1 MTNTKTAAQALEGF
15 DASPL
20 IQDAT
25 AIADA
30 FDAAG
35 SRIAQ
40 SLERAAERGE
50 LSFNSLAESVLSD
63 LARLAVSEIVEAP
76 LNALVD
82 GLGRSLSGLNGGGST
97 TVNLNLSGA
106 TDAEGFRRS
115 QGQIAGSLARAVSLG
130 QGRI

>member
-1 MTNTKTAAQALEGF
+1 M
-15 DASPL
+15 
-20 IQDAT
+20 IQDAA

-35 SRIAQ
+35 TRIAQ

-76 LNALVD
+76 LIALVD
-82 GLGRSLSGLNGGGST
+82 GLGRSLSGLSGSSGPT

-106 TDAEGFRRS
+106 TDADGFRRS

>member
-1 MTNTKTAAQALEGF
+1 MTNTETAAKALEGF
-15 DASPL
+15 DASPI

-82 GLGRSLSGLNGGGST
+82 GLGRSLSGLSGSRST
-97 TVNLNLSGA
+97 TVNLNLSGS
-106 TDAEGFRRS
+106 TDADGFRRS

>member
-1 MTNTKTAAQALEGF
+1 MTTTDTAAQALGRF
-15 DASPL
+15 DASSA
-20 IQDAT
+20 IQDA
-25 AIADA
+25 ADIADA

-35 SRIAQ
+35 TRIAQ

-50 LSFNSLAESVLSD
+50 LSFNALAESVLND
-63 LARLAVSEIVEAP
+63 LARLAVSEIVETP

-82 GLGRSLSGLNGGGST
+82 GLGRSLAGLSGSGPT
-97 TVNLNLSGA
+97 TVNLNLSGT
-106 TDAEGFRRS
+106 TDADGFRRS